1 MFRSVIIGPD
11 RGLNTR
17 LGEALEGTG
26 YVAVNRSIESY
37 PNAVELMRAL
47 RASAAEILFLD
58 FGNLER
64 VREIVGTVESEGLSL
79 PVVAIHRQVSAE
91 ALRETMRLGVRES
104 LWEPFEE
111 SAIMESLS
119 HIKTF
124 LERRPAIY
132 DTQSQLFC
140 FLPSKAGVGTSTISL
155 NVSAALARRPD
166 TSCLLADFDLNSGM
180 IRFLLQLQ
188 NSFCVTDAVERS
200 LEMDENLWP
209 QLVTRINGLD
219 VLHAGSVNPNYRI
232 DPSRLHSLLE
242 FLRRNYKV
250 LCADLSGNLERY
262 SLELMQEAKMVVLV
276 CTPEIPSLHLAREKL
291 TFLRSVDLKN
301 RIGVVLNRVHKKPL
315 FTAKQVEDLLGVPVL
330 QVFANDYHG
339 VNRAVNTATTLT
351 PNSEMGKQFAQ
362 FAASLID
369 AKVEAP
375 APKHRFLE
383 FLTVPSRPAV

>member
-17 LGEALEGTG
+17 LSEALEATG

-37 PNAVELMRAL
+37 PNGVELLRAL

-58 FGNLER
+58 FINLER
-64 VREIVGTVESEGLSL
+64 TREIVEAIEAEGLSL

-111 SAIMESLS
+111 AAIMESLS

-124 LERRPAIY
+124 LERRPAQY
-132 DTQSQLFC
+132 DVQSQLFC
-140 FLPSKAGVGTSTISL
+140 FLPSKAGVGTSTIAL

-166 TSCLLADFDLNSGM
+166 TSCLLSDFDLNSGM

-219 VLHAGSVNPNYRI
+219 VLHAGSINPNYRI
-232 DPSRLHSLLE
+232 DPSRLQTLLE

-262 SLELMQEAKMVVLV
+262 SLELMHEAKMVVLV
-276 CTPEIPSLHLAREKL
+276 CTPEVPSIHLAREKL
-291 TFLRSVDLKN
+291 MFLKSIDLTN

-315 FTAKQVEDLLGVPVL
+315 FSTKQVEELLGVPVL

-351 PNSEMGKQFAQ
+351 PNSEMGKQFSH

-369 AKVEAP
+369 AKVEP
-375 APKHRFLE
+375 HESKHRFLE